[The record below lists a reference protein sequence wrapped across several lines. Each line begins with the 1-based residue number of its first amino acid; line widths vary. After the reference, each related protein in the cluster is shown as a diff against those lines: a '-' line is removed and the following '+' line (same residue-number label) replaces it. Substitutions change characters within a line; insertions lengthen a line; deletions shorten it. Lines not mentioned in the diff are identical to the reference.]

1 MLSQHPWSPCDL
13 AIIKDIDPDEY
24 EKTFVP
30 DVDEFKGLSNF
41 DLRHLYPKFVHCS
54 NNMEAFGMTMNDG

>member
-1 MLSQHPWSPCDL
+1 
-13 AIIKDIDPDEY
+13 
-24 EKTFVP
+24 VP

-41 DLRHLYPKFVHCS
+41 DLRHLYPKYVHCS